1 MKKLLTLLVIAGS
14 LALQGCMTYSHNTL
28 PQVEQWPLS
37 SSLQTKPTAYI
48 KVQTAYSVN
57 GTPSASNPNI
67 AKLENLIKQAFID
80 SGRFS
85 QVSTEQEASDV
96 YVTVTLQNQET
107 GNLGL
112 AMLTGATFFLIP
124 GTFDNTFVMDMMF
137 RDGEGKKLGR
147 VQKQEKLT
155 TWMHL
160 FLVFALPFNESAD
173 PLLTELTKSNLEE
186 AARKNLI

>member
-28 PQVEQWPLS
+28 PQVGQWPLS

-67 AKLENLIKQAFID
+67 AKLENLIKQGFID

>member
-67 AKLENLIKQAFID
+67 AKLENLIKQGFID

>member
-1 MKKLLTLLVIAGS
+1 MKKLLTLLMIAGS

-67 AKLENLIKQAFID
+67 AKLENLIKQGFID